1 MKPRTKKFVNNL
13 IQIVVLIVAAILL
26 WYVASLIF
34 DSELIVPEPWTVIKL
49 TFSLLGQ
56 GATYLALLNTLLRAI
71 CAFVIS
77 ACVAILLSLLVN
89 LYPKCAFCVD
99 CVVTFLRALP
109 TIAIILVT
117 LIVFN
122 SSIVP
127 VVVAFLVA
135 FPVVYSVLSRAF
147 QHNRYLL
154 SVCKVYQVKTA
165 KKIKFMFL
173 PIVRDELLT
182 IVREELPLCI
192 KVVVA
197 GEVLALPLRGIGRQ
211 MYIGKVN
218 LDTAKVVA
226 LTLLTLIVCFAI
238 SGVVS
243 LCQTR
248 FATRRSQS

>member
-1 MKPRTKKFVNNL
+1 MKRITKRFVNNL
-13 IQIVVLIVAAILL
+13 IQVVVLVAVAILL
-26 WYVASLIF
+26 WYVAALIF
-34 DSELIVPEPWTVIKL
+34 NSELIVPEPWTVIKL

-89 LYPKCAFCVD
+89 LYPNSAFCVD
-99 CVVTFLRALP
+99 CIVTFLRALP

-117 LIVFN
+117 LIIFN

-127 VVVAFLVA
+127 AIVAFLVA
-135 FPVVYSVLSRAF
+135 FPVIYSVLQRAF
-147 QHNRYLL
+147 QHNPLL
-154 SVCKVYQVKTA
+154 DVCKVYDVNVA

-173 PIVRDELLT
+173 PIVRDEALT
-182 IVREELPLCI
+182 VVREELPLCI

-197 GEVLALPLRGIGRQ
+197 GEVLALPLSGIGRD

-218 LDTAKVVA
+218 LDTARVVA
-226 LTLLTLIVCFAI
+226 LTVLTLIICFII
-238 SGVVS
+238 SGTVT
-243 LCQTR
+243 LCQR
-248 FATRRSQS
+248 KKV